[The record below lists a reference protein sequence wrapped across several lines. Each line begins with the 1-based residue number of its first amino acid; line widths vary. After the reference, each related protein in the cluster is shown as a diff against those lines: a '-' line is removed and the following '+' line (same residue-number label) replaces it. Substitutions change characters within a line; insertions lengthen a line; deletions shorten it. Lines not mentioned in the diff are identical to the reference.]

1 MKFHLDTAEVY
12 VPDGTPVEEAL
23 ARTTHLCFAAHQDDI
38 EIMAAAGILECF
50 QRQDKWF
57 TGVVLTDGRGSPR
70 SGLYE
75 RYSDEEMR
83 FVRFKE
89 QRKSA
94 YVGEYSAL
102 VLLDYP
108 SAVVKDASQIEPVED
123 ILTILEVAMPKV
135 VYTHNL
141 ADKHDTHVAVALRVI
156 EASRRLEQVE
166 RPERCVG
173 CEVWRGL
180 DWMVDSDKV
189 LMNLS
194 NHENLQHALMG
205 VFDSQIA
212 GGKRYDLASMGRR
225 RANATYYESHGVD
238 VTSGLSYG
246 MDMTP
251 LIHDP
256 KIDPARF
263 VQEFIQRF
271 AQDVNERIERVRE
284 RSLKAVQ

>member
-1 MKFHLDTAEVY
+1 MKFHLDTAEVF
-12 VPDGTPVEEAL
+12 VPDGAPVEEAFS
-23 ARTTHLCFAAHQDDI
+23 RTTHLCFAAHQDDI
-38 EIMAAAGILECF
+38 EIMAAGPILECF
-50 QRQDKWF
+50 QWKDKWF
-57 TGVVLTDGRGSPR
+57 TGVVVTDGRGSPR
-70 SGLYE
+70 SGMYE
-75 RYSDEEMR
+75 KYSDEEMR
-83 FVRFKE
+83 LVRFKE

-108 SAVVKDASQIEPVED
+108 SVVVKDASQNAPVED
-123 ILTILEVAMPKV
+123 IVTILRATKPKV

-156 EASRRLEQVE
+156 EALRRLKQAE

-180 DWMVDSDKV
+180 DWMMDSDKV

-194 NHENLQHALMG
+194 NHENLQLALLG
-205 VFDSQIA
+205 IFNSQIA

-225 RANATYYESHGVD
+225 RANATYFESHDVD
-238 VTSGLSYG
+238 AATALSYG

-256 KIDPARF
+256 KEDPERF
-263 VQEFIQRF
+263 IQGFIQRF
-271 AQDVNERIERVRE
+271 AQDVNERIERMSARFP
-284 RSLKAVQ
+284 KTVQ